1 MDDAVADDNIS
12 ILKQLAP
19 EWTNDEIHLLVKKY
33 DHDLD
38 KAANALL
45 SDENIKDTLHL
56 IPATQVVIP
65 SHREVIDLT
74 TDDTEEMTRALQ
86 MSMEANN
93 VQTTRAVTFGPSN
106 RPPDA
111 DWAMTLS
118 SSVSRLR
125 HSGYSYHLIYR
136 TTPQP
141 RTLRTSRW
149 RRRSSSAW
157 RHSTRHPTTTA
168 ST

>member
-74 TDDTEEMTRALQ
+74 TDATEEMTRALQ

-111 DWAMTLS
+111 GTTG
-118 SSVSRLR
+118 RLPPIGGAA
-125 HSGYSYHLIYR
+125 SGS
-136 TTPQP
+136 
-141 RTLRTSRW
+141 TSRAA
-149 RRRSSSAW
+149 RKSFPARSN
-157 RHSTRHPTTTA
+157 A
-168 ST
+168 SRDADR